1 MRPLHRHGNF
11 QPMSNSPKSD
21 FFWRVYN
28 IPLQR
33 GGGGGWG
40 ACGCVCVMG
49 WGVRG
54 YMDVDA
60 AVKGQDY

>member
-21 FFWRVYN
+21 FFLDRVKLT
-28 IPLQR
+28 ISHCR
-33 GGGGGWG
+33 GVGGMWM
-40 ACGCVCVMG
+40 CVCDG
-49 WGVRG
+49 GGVRG